1 MLQPVEGGE
10 NNHVARNSQG
20 NRRETVRKGLDGAAV
35 WGRETLPLPA
45 NLTEFGGVFQS
56 LVLFNGCSSIQ
67 SSRLLRLQSRTFF
80 DFLILHTAALRP
92 WHIYRHFH
100 RLPAVM

>member
-1 MLQPVEGGE
+1 MLQLVEGAE
-10 NNHVARNSQG
+10 NNHVAQNSQG

-67 SSRLLRLQSRTFF
+67 SPRLLRLQSRTPGG
-80 DFLILHTAALRP
+80 LPVGPSRVILMMNNR
-92 WHIYRHFH
+92 
-100 RLPAVM
+100 